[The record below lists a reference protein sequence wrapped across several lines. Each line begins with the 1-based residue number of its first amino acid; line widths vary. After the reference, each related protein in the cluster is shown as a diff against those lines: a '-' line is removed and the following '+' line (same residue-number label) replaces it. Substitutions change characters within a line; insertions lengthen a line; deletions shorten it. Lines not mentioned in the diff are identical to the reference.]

1 MNFGETFF
9 FSHKTFILLSDTIR
23 ITFLSTG
30 MTLNTKLNDDLFAQ
44 NLVNGFLL
52 KKPKFMKSVFV

>member
-1 MNFGETFF
+1 MITLVKHFF

-23 ITFLSTG
+23 IIFLSTG
-30 MTLNTKLNDDLFAQ
+30 ITLNTKLNDDLFAQ

-52 KKPKFMKSVFV
+52 KKF